1 MPIKNRLTELH
12 AEITEWRRDLH
23 AHPELLY
30 DTHRTA
36 DIVAGRLREFGCDEV
51 VEGIGRTG
59 VVGVI
64 RGRQDSH
71 SRVIGLRAD
80 MDALPIH
87 EDSGVGYSSTWPG
100 RMHACG
106 HDGHTAMLLGAARYL
121 CETRNFDGS
130 VVVVFQPAEEGG
142 AGAEAM
148 VRDGLIE
155 RFGIQEIYGMHNMP
169 GLPVGHFQIRPGVF
183 YAAVDTFEIAVHGQ
197 GGHAARPNKTVDA
210 TLVASAIVMALQSI
224 VARNTDPQ
232 TTAVVS
238 VTSLQT
244 ESDAF
249 NVIPSHATLRGTVRT
264 YEAENRSLIE
274 QRIRSLASLTA
285 QAYGAEAITVWGEDG
300 YPSLVNHDAETA
312 IMAEVAEAVTGNVD
326 RHAART
332 TGGEDFAF
340 MLAACKGAYIQVGNG
355 DSAQLHHPAYDFN
368 DDLIPVG
375 CSFWAEL
382 AESRMPVSG

>member
-1 MPIKNRLTELH
+1 MPIKNRLSDLH
-12 AEITEWRRDLH
+12 AEITEWRHDLH

-36 DIVAGRLREFGCDEV
+36 SVVAARLREFGCDEV

-64 RGRQDSH
+64 KGRQDSAG
-71 SRVIGLRAD
+71 RAIGLRAD
-80 MDALPIH
+80 MDALPIF
-87 EDSGVGYSSTWPG
+87 EDTDLEYSSGTPG

-106 HDGHTAMLLGAARYL
+106 HDGHTAMLLGAAKYL
-121 CETRNFDGS
+121 AETRNFNGN
-130 VVVVFQPAEEGG
+130 VIVVFQPAEEGG
-142 AGAEAM
+142 AGGEAM
-148 VRDGLIE
+148 IRDGLIE

-169 GLPVGHFQIRPGVF
+169 GLPLGHFQIRPGVF
-183 YAAVDTFEIAVHGQ
+183 YAAVDTFEIVVQGQ

-210 TLVASAIVMALQSI
+210 TLVAAAIVMALQSI

-238 VTSLQT
+238 VTSVRT
-244 ESDAF
+244 ESDAY

-264 YEAENRSLIE
+264 YEPDNRSLIE
-274 QRIRSLASLTA
+274 QRIRALASLTA
-285 QAYGAEAITVWGEDG
+285 QAYDAEAAIEWHAGG
-300 YPSLVNHDAETA
+300 YPSLVNHERETA
-312 IMAEVAEAVTGNVD
+312 LMADVAEVVAGAVD
-326 RHAART
+326 REAPRT

-340 MLAACKGAYIQVGNG
+340 MLEACKGAYIQVGNG
-355 DSAQLHHPAYDFN
+355 DTAQLHHPAYDFN
-368 DDLIPVG
+368 DELIPIG

-382 AESRMPVSG
+382 AESRLPVA